1 MSPTV
6 FIIILVIVHVPRSH
20 GRLWRRDRNPHWR
33 RRRRRRSHRSRRR
46 RHSLDQD
53 RFSTAEALTL
63 VTVGTIVTIAKSTDT
78 EIVLLLLPEIQ
89 SSMVVQP
96 GRQIGRL
103 SARTSAALS
112 VSCSSS
118 SSPAAVHALVVD
130 LEVLAGAGAG
140 VAAEDVGVDGEVAGR
155 LVVTSEIKTRIGHV
169 WQY

>member
-33 RRRRRRSHRSRRR
+33 RRRRRSHRSRRR

-53 RFSTAEALTL
+53 RFSTAEALNL

-89 SSMVVQP
+89 SSVVVQP

-140 VAAEDVGVDGEVAGR
+140 VAAEDVGVDGEVAGGF
-155 LVVTSEIKTRIGHV
+155 VVTSGN
-169 WQY
+169 